1 MRNNNP
7 VQKLIEVRSDL
18 QRLLVRLDEAI
29 TEASTASPID
39 RLITAMANIV
49 EDDARSV
56 RIKHLFVRRTD
67 TDLQISLDMHEPNA

>member
-1 MRNNNP
+1 MAKAAQPART
-7 VQKLIEVRSDL
+7 
-18 QRLLVRLDEAI
+18 